1 MRAHSPYILLLFLVS
16 IAACRPYKDH
26 LMLKAPEDY
35 KYSDFEK
42 AAKAIELNYVIQVND
57 RIRVSVFTNDGER
70 IIDPDYELLKEL
82 PANQVNSRPDPDYL
96 IREDGF
102 VRLPLLGDVK
112 LTGLTLNDANLYL
125 QEKYNTF
132 YTNSYVDVAFA
143 NKRVI
148 VLGGSGGQLIPLVNE
163 NVTVA
168 EVIAMT
174 GGLQREGKAQNIR
187 LVRGKEVFLVD
198 LSTIDSFLKSN
209 MIAQPN
215 DIIYIEPNQNVAA
228 EVARDI
234 TPWVALIT
242 SFATLILVALN

>member
-1 MRAHSPYILLLFLVS
+1 
-16 IAACRPYKDH
+16 
-26 LMLKAPEDY
+26 MLKAPEDY

>member
-1 MRAHSPYILLLFLVS
+1 
-16 IAACRPYKDH
+16 
-26 LMLKAPEDY
+26 MLKAPEDY

-125 QEKYNTF
+125 QKKYNTF

-187 LVRGKEVFLVD
+187 LVRGKEVFLID